1 MFENQAATTPSVSWE
16 ETVRQHIQDK
26 NFNLLGSNGARDIHE
41 TEPKWMD
48 NRIKDDGEYYYEY
61 DAWGNLRRKYKTEGN
76 EEHRYYYDNHHR
88 LIRYTLESDTQ
99 VWGANYHYDSFGRRV
114 AKQVQEADKDG
125 NLAGA
130 PTTTFFGWDGDRMV
144 MAEDMI
150 TKKCVFTIYQP
161 NSFTPIV
168 SIEDQRKAEIRSL
181 SREIQDQTN
190 TKFNASQ
197 ISHFKKIEKNLR
209 VKKDDLLNSS
219 SIDLLKK
226 FVNIDH
232 ELISSREIYYYHC
245 DHLGTP
251 LRKINYKGVSVWSAI
266 IDPWGYVEGESNAP
280 GSSVQSLRFPGQYHD
295 RETGLYYNRHR
306 YYDPKLGGYIS
317 QDPIGLQGGLDKYTY
332 PRNPLTSIDPLGLQD
347 FSGFPGM
354 GPGTAQRASLG
365 MYMMQQ
371 GASQQEISNA
381 LYGPPTGFKGTLSA
395 EGSISGHV
403 IGGGSG
409 AVGVAVGKDREAWL
423 PKLCAYLTT
432 CQTVGP
438 GAAGGVSINGSATNA
453 PPSTG
458 VTYHA
463 GGFGTGGI
471 LGDASGSVLMEISKP
486 SNVTVS
492 GGLGIGGG
500 AAGGLMTCQM
510 YSLCTP
516 NN

>member
-1 MFENQAATTPSVSWE
+1 M
-16 ETVRQHIQDK
+16 
-26 NFNLLGSNGARDIHE
+26 
-41 TEPKWMD
+41 
-48 NRIKDDGEYYYEY
+48 
-61 DAWGNLRRKYKTEGN
+61 
-76 EEHRYYYDNHHR
+76 
-88 LIRYTLESDTQ
+88 
-99 VWGANYHYDSFGRRV
+99 
-114 AKQVQEADKDG
+114 
-125 NLAGA
+125 
-130 PTTTFFGWDGDRMV
+130 
-144 MAEDMI
+144 
-150 TKKCVFTIYQP
+150 
-161 NSFTPIV
+161 
-168 SIEDQRKAEIRSL
+168 
-181 SREIQDQTN
+181 QTN
-190 TKFNASQ
+190 N
-197 ISHFKKIEKNLR
+197 EG
-209 VKKDDLLNSS
+209 
-219 SIDLLKK
+219 
-226 FVNIDH
+226 VN
-232 ELISSREIYYYHC
+232 
-245 DHLGTP
+245 
-251 LRKINYKGVSVWSAI
+251 VWFARM
-266 IDPWGYVEGESNAP
+266 DPWGCVQVDSNTLGRLDQP
-280 GSSVQSLRFPGQYHD
+280 LRLPGQYHD

-306 YYDPKLGGYIS
+306 YYNSRLGSYIS

-395 EGSISGHV
+395 EGAISGHV

-463 GGFGTGGI
+463 GGFGTGGF